1 MTANAG
7 PQLDPDAAALVAQI
21 EALGMPLLSDR
32 GVEGARAYHE
42 SALSRAA
49 APLPIH
55 HVDEVTLP
63 VQGGSIPVRIYQPGP
78 GGPRPLVVYLH
89 GGGWV
94 LGSLDTSEA
103 FCRRLALSA
112 DCVVVSVG
120 YRLAPEHPFPV
131 PVEDAEA
138 ALRWAHDHASEIG
151 TDTSKLVVL
160 GDSAGANLAAV
171 VARRAR
177 DAGGPLIARQ
187 ILAYPVTDHRLDR
200 PSHAR
205 YGTCWPLTTVDLAWF
220 WDLYLPKLGDRG
232 HPDASPLRA
241 DVINLPRATLIVGG
255 CDPLRDEG
263 LAYAKHLVAA
273 GVPLDLHLYEGQIHG
288 FATFDPSIL
297 RTSTEAMS
305 VFACAIRA
313 A

>member
-1 MTANAG
+1 MR
-7 PQLDPDAAALVAQI
+7 V
-21 EALGMPLLSDR
+21 
-32 GVEGARAYHE
+32 
-42 SALSRAA
+42 
-49 APLPIH
+49 
-55 HVDEVTLP
+55 
-63 VQGGSIPVRIYQPGP
+63 YQPGP
-78 GGPRPLVVYLH
+78 GGSRPLVVYLH

-94 LGSLDTSEA
+94 IGSLDTSEA
-103 FCRRLALSA
+103 FCRRLAKSA

-120 YRLAPEHPFPV
+120 YRLAPEHPFPL
-131 PVEDAEA
+131 PVQDAEA

-151 TDTSKLVVL
+151 TDPSKLVIL

-205 YGTCWPLTTVDLAWF
+205 YGTSWPLTTVDLAWF
-220 WDLYLPKLGDRG
+220 WDLYLPTPGDRG

-241 DVINLPRATLIVGG
+241 DVTNLPRATLIVGG
-255 CDPLRDEG
+255 FDPLRDEG
-263 LAYAKHLVAA
+263 LAYAEHLVAA

-305 VFACAIRA
+305 VFAGAIRA